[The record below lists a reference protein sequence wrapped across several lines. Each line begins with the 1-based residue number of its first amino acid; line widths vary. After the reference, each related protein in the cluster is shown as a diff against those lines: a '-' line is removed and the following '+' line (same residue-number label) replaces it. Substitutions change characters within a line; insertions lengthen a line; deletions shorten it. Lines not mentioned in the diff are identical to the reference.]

1 MKWKKETNLTSTVP
15 GTESTGTPQDT
26 EKETEEETEEAKKKD

>member
-15 GTESTGTPQDT
+15 GSESTGTQET
-26 EKETEEETEEAKKKD
+26 EKEAEEETEEAKKKD